1 MGQALRD
8 KLKAVKERLLD
19 PFDTEGLE
27 KDFEEL
33 LDLFRSAKPRERLA
47 VREEF
52 EEVKALLE
60 RNLSI
65 ISGSLEPVI
74 KRGNLFSRRV

>member
-1 MGQALRD
+1 MGQALKD
-8 KLKAVKERLLD
+8 KLRTVKERLLD

-27 KDFEEL
+27 RDFEEL
-33 LDLFRSAKPRERLA
+33 LDLFRSARPEERVS

-52 EEVKALLE
+52 EEIKELLE

-65 ISGSLEPVI
+65 ISGSLEPII
-74 KRGNLFSRRV
+74 KRGNVFSRRV